1 MSITLKAG
9 LRLKGR
15 ISEAG
20 ASVGCSH
27 LGIVE
32 DAMRPRIRFQQTP
45 VCSSPWVWVGLTI
58 SEVLGRGA
66 TTTPCSPAPPL
77 LPGPGVHSLV
87 LSESRT
93 QPIDAKRQ
101 LSFLNTF
108 FLIFFN
114 FLFYI
119 GVWLINNVSIS
130 GMQQSDSVIQKHVSI
145 FSSHYFPI

>member
-20 ASVGCSH
+20 ASLGCSH

-32 DAMRPRIRFQQTP
+32 DATRPRIRFQQTP

-58 SEVLGRGA
+58 SEVFGRGA
-66 TTTPCSPAPPL
+66 ATMPCSPAPPL

-93 QPIDAKRQ
+93 QPIDAKRPQTQPIDAKQQ

-108 FLIFFN
+108 FLV
-114 FLFYI
+114 FLTSY
-119 GVWLINNVSIS
+119 SIS
-130 GMQQSDSVIQKHVSI
+130 EYS
-145 FSSHYFPI
+145 